1 MLKVENYFVIIMII
15 IKEISL
21 SDGIS
26 RKKLFIYFL
35 YSIEFIIIIQQCQ
48 QNNRIMIIL
57 LIKTH
62 THVLIQVMIQ
72 SIA

>member
-15 IKEISL
+15 IIKISL